1 VYSIPTR
8 HGFNRIG
15 KEAVFG
21 VHRPDSGGTAPAIPF
36 VEDTKQID
44 RHQIGNCMA
53 HSSAF
58 PAHHNVVLNGAK
70 SNPATARNYY
80 IDFQDGGGP
89 SFAHPLNGSCRIKR
103 SPRLDHR
110 IENI

>member
-1 VYSIPTR
+1 VYSIPTS
-8 HGFNRIG
+8 HGFDRIG
-15 KEAVFG
+15 KKAVFG
-21 VHRPDSGGTAPAIPF
+21 VHRPDGGGTAPVIPF

-58 PAHHNVVLNGAK
+58 PARHNVVLNGARK
-70 SNPATARNYY
+70 NPIPRLPEL
-80 IDFQDGGGP
+80 ISGRRGP
-89 SFAHPLNGSCRIKR
+89 SFARPRSCRINR

-110 IENI
+110 IGAEENI